1 MTTKPA
7 IADRQ
12 THALARLDQ
21 SGPGSAAAALEAGRL
36 ALAAGDEKAAIRY
49 LERAC
54 RLVPKDAAARFLL
67 ASALSGTDAARAA
80 DLLRDLT
87 AAHPRFWAAKTA
99 LAALCARAGDD
110 VAAAALLDGLLRHAA
125 PPGDAAFAHLADL
138 VARSAGRPG
147 WIGLDSEG
155 VARLRCFDAGARF
168 ALDGR
173 PIWTRPGPGRDAVTR
188 MRLPGAWRAAR
199 QLTAAVGERHFLGS
213 ALDVRAH
220 LQADGFVDME
230 PGGDVVGWAWLPGD
244 PDRPA
249 RLTLRAAGKAAFDV
263 TADDAAFVP
272 EDGDGVA
279 RLRGFRIPA
288 ARLPEA
294 RTLYV
299 SGPDGADLFGSPI
312 GRDGSTPPARA
323 LPRRAPVDVIIPV
336 FRGAA
341 DFLACL
347 ASARRGLPA
356 RARIIV
362 VDDASPDPAL
372 REALDTL
379 DGVVLLRHT
388 RNTGFP
394 GAANTGLRQA
404 LEAGRDAVL
413 LNPDTLLPRGWL
425 RHLADAAY
433 AAPDIGTVTP
443 MTNDGTVV
451 SYPAMDAPADMPDQA
466 GVDRQHALFRA
477 ANAGLLVDLPTS
489 VGFCMY
495 IRHDCLAETGLFR
508 ADLFAQGYGEE
519 NDFCR
524 RAAALGWRHVADT
537 GSFVAHAGGRSFGGA
552 KAALLARNLRVLNRL
567 HPGYDALIA
576 AFLEADPLAAARRR
590 IDVARWRAG
599 ACAAG
604 AAVLVSHRMG
614 GGVERHVRAR
624 AEVLRGQGFRPVI
637 VQPME
642 GGGCGLSDGTT
653 AFPNLRFDV
662 SGLADFLRPDR
673 PRWVEL
679 HHLVGHAPEI
689 AGLAGALK
697 IPFDVVVHD
706 YASVCPRISLVAGAR
721 TYCGEPT
728 EVADCEACVADN
740 GSRLQEEIGV
750 AALRARS
757 AALAAAARRVIV
769 ATRDTEHRL
778 LRYMRP
784 RSIEVRGWEEVAP
797 ADVAPPASG
806 RGGMLHVCIVGAIG
820 EEKGFFVLLGCARDA
835 ARRQL
840 PLRFTVVGHTMDDS
854 RLMETGRV
862 FVTGAYEEDEAD
874 GLIRAQN
881 ADVGLLP
888 SVWPE
893 TWCYALSALWRA
905 GLFTVAFDVGA
916 QAERIKHAGI
926 GKLLPLGLPPPRV
939 NDAMLRLL
947 GGA

>member
-1 MTTKPA
+1 MTSKPA
-7 IADRQ
+7 IPGFEPGA
-12 THALARLDQ
+12 AL
-21 SGPGSAAAALEAGRL
+21 GSAAAALATGRE
-36 ALAAGDEKAAIRY
+36 ALAAGDAAGAVRY

-54 RLVPKDAAARFLL
+54 RLAPRDAAARFLL
-67 ASALSGTDAARAA
+67 ASALSGMDAARAA
-80 DLLRDLT
+80 DMLRALT

-99 LAALCARAGDD
+99 LAALCAQAGDND
-110 VAAAALLDGLLRHAA
+110 AAMLLDDVLRHAA
-125 PPGDAAFAHLADL
+125 PPADAAFARLADR
-138 VARSAGRPG
+138 VARGAGRPG
-147 WIGLDSEG
+147 WIGLDSAG
-155 VARLRCFDAGARF
+155 VARLRCFEPGAHF
-168 ALDGR
+168 ALDGG
-173 PIWTRPGPGRDAVTR
+173 PIWARQRAGREVVAT
-188 MRLPGAWRAAR
+188 MRLAGAWRGGR
-199 QLTAAVGERHFLGS
+199 LLTAAVGERHFLGS

-220 LQADGFVDME
+220 IQAEGFVDMA
-230 PGGDVVGWAWLPGD
+230 PDGAVFGWAWLPGD
-244 PDRPA
+244 PDVPA
-249 RLTLRAAGKAAFDV
+249 PLTLRAGTAAALAV
-263 TADDAAFVP
+263 MADDAGFVP

-279 RLRGFRIPA
+279 RPRGFRVPA
-288 ARLPEA
+288 GQVPASG
-294 RTLYV
+294 TLYMC
-299 SGPDGADLFGSPI
+299 GPDGADMFGSPI
-312 GRDGSTPPARA
+312 ARASVAGPARK
-323 LPRRAPVDVIIPV
+323 LPRRAPVDIIIPV
-336 FRGAA
+336 FRGAP
-341 DFLACL
+341 DFQACL
-347 ASARRGLPA
+347 ASARRGVGA
-356 RARIIV
+356 RARMTV

-372 REALDTL
+372 RDVLESLH
-379 DGVVLLRHT
+379 GVVVLRHA

-425 RHLADAAY
+425 KHLADAAY

-443 MTNDGTVV
+443 MTNDGSIV
-451 SYPAMDAPADMPDQA
+451 SYPAMDAPADMPGQA
-466 GVDRQHALFRA
+466 WVDRQHALFQA
-477 ANAGLLVDLPTS
+477 ANAGELVELPTA

-508 ADLFAQGYGEE
+508 EDVFSQGYGEE

-524 RAAALGWRHVADT
+524 RAAGLGWRHVADT
-537 GSFVAHAGGRSFGGA
+537 GTFVAHAGGRSFGGA

-599 ACAAG
+599 ACAAR
-604 AAVLVSHRMG
+604 AVVLVSHRMG
-614 GGVERHVRAR
+614 GGVARHVRAR
-624 AEVLRGQGFRPVI
+624 AEMLRGQGFRPVI
-637 VQPME
+637 VQPVE
-642 GGGCGLSDGTT
+642 GGGCGVSDG
-653 AFPNLRFDV
+653 ADDGFPNLRFDV

-689 AGLAGALK
+689 AGLAAVLK

-757 AALAAAARRVIV
+757 AALAAAARRVTV
-769 ATRDTEHRL
+769 PTQDTANRL
-778 LRYMRP
+778 LRYIRP

-797 ADVAPPASG
+797 GDVAPPASVRG
-806 RGGMLHVCIVGAIG
+806 RALHVCIVGAIG

-835 ARRQL
+835 ARREL

-862 FVTGAYEEDEAD
+862 FVTGEYEEAEAER
-874 GLIRAQN
+874 LIRAQQ
-881 ADVGLLP
+881 ADIGLLP

-905 GLFTVAFDVGA
+905 GLFTVAFDIGA

-926 GKLLPLGLPPPRV
+926 GKLLPLGLPPARV